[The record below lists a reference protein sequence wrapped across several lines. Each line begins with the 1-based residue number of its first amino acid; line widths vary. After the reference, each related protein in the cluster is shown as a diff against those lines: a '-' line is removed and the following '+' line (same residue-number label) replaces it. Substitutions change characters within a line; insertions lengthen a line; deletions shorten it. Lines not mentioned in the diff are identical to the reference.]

1 MTINMRV
8 NQYRTLLEIQALQN
22 MNGTNKS
29 NNNLTTFSSIFQ
41 QTVGTPPSQNVGNSL
56 FIHPLNSATTESLL
70 PLLQKS
76 LDPLNTNTTLLTK
89 TNYDDI
95 IKEASEK
102 YNVDAKLIRSVIQHE
117 SNFNPNAKSHAG
129 AMGLMQLMP
138 STARGLGVLNP
149 FDPRENIL
157 GGTKYL
163 SQMLQK
169 YNGNTTLALAAY
181 NAGPGNVDKYN
192 GIPPFRETERYIA
205 KVTESYHA

>member
-1 MTINMRV
+1 MRV

-41 QTVGTPPSQNVGNSL
+41 QTVGTPPSPNVENNL
-56 FIHPLNSATTESLL
+56 FNHPLNSATTESLL
-70 PLLQKS
+70 PLLQMS
-76 LDPLNTNTTLLTK
+76 LEPLNTNTTLLTK

-102 YNVDAKLIRSVIQHE
+102 YNVDAKLIKSVIQHE

-138 STARGLGVLNP
+138 ATARGLGVMNP
-149 FDPRENIL
+149 FDSRENIL

-163 SQMLQK
+163 RQMLDRFDGDIK
-169 YNGNTTLALAAY
+169 LSLAAY
-181 NAGPGNVDKYN
+181 NAGPGNVDKYG
-192 GIPPFRETERYIA
+192 GIPPFRETQQYVQKVFNHYKYI
-205 KVTESYHA
+205 